1 MAKINLIKIQTEIIK
16 ALINNG
22 RFAYCEYN
30 DGMWVTTDG
39 FCAYNIPKSQFFV
52 DVSKIEPNKG
62 VESLLSQF
70 KNSNEAKS
78 TGEMKILERFN
89 VVKFMTANG
98 EEHWLQEKYAKLC
111 DSWWVNKHT
120 FYGCNGGI
128 LVVIAMEVDMNH
140 VKD

>member
-1 MAKINLIKIQTEIIK
+1 MAKINVIKVQTEIIK

-22 RFAYCEYN
+22 RCTWYECN

-39 FCAYNIPKSQFFV
+39 ACAYKILKSQFFV
-52 DVSKIEPNKG
+52 DVSKIEPWKG
-62 VESLLSQF
+62 FSEILSQF

-78 TGEMKILERFN
+78 TGEMKILKRFN
-89 VVKFMTANG
+89 VVKFMTSYG

-128 LVVIAMEVDMNH
+128 LVVIAMEVNMNH